1 MEGEEPKRSIFL
13 AVCQLYSSTI
23 IILNHNVNGDVGL
36 NYNSSS
42 LIPWPG
48 SPTPT
53 PTQATPFFVLQAI
66 GSLVDTTVKL
76 RIWHTACF
84 RP

>member
-1 MEGEEPKRSIFL
+1 MEEPYLVMEGEEPKRSIFL

-48 SPTPT
+48 SST
-53 PTQATPFFVLQAI
+53 PTQATPCFVLQAI
-66 GSLVDTTVKL
+66 GS
-76 RIWHTACF
+76 
-84 RP
+84 